1 MACPN
6 THTQLGFQR
15 CPVHAST
22 STSGKGRS
30 GLGDPG
36 NQRARSDRNQHQPRA
51 CSPGHTHVRHP
62 PGPRSRNRAH
72 TTNTRR
78 DCGSSRSL
86 TILETALGNPLNL
99 LESAG
104 QTAHFR
110 FRGRD
115 TPPHHPPEVR
125 PSGQEGKRAWEE
137 QGVALGRG
145 SHACYPRGARAKG
158 AARVCAGPGLA

>member
-6 THTQLGFQR
+6 THTQLGSQR
-15 CPVHAST
+15 CPMHAST

-36 NQRARSDRNQHQPRA
+36 KQRARSDRNQHHPRA

-62 PGPRSRNRAH
+62 PGPRSRGRAH

-86 TILETALGNPLNL
+86 TILETALGNPPNL

-115 TPPHHPPEVR
+115 TPPPSSAGSASVR
-125 PSGQEGKRAWEE
+125 PGRKEGVGGAGSRVGPRLPRLLSPGSEGQ
-137 QGVALGRG
+137 GR
-145 SHACYPRGARAKG
+145 S
-158 AARVCAGPGLA
+158 

>member
-1 MACPN
+1 MACPS

-36 NQRARSDRNQHQPRA
+36 NQRARSDRNQHHPRA

-62 PGPRSRNRAH
+62 PGPRSRDRAH

-115 TPPHHPPEVR
+115 PPPSSAGSASVR
-125 PSGQEGKRAWEE
+125 PGRKEGVGGAGSRVGPRLPRLLSPGSEGQ
-137 QGVALGRG
+137 GR
-145 SHACYPRGARAKG
+145 S
-158 AARVCAGPGLA
+158 